1 MKPFLLGLMLSVCVV
16 IPADAKMKP
25 DVAQRCRSV
34 EAFEGSRLN
43 MKMLIKHVT
52 RVQLVFYFGR
62 KEVLGRETE
71 MNRGRTSLY
80 RGVVG
85 YVNARGAQIAENPSN
100 PGELTA
106 IFLANGVRQQVTFA
120 CEATPFDFNG

>member
-62 KEVLGRETE
+62 KRCW
-71 MNRGRTSLY
+71 
-80 RGVVG
+80 
-85 YVNARGAQIAENPSN
+85 
-100 PGELTA
+100 GEK
-106 IFLANGVRQQVTFA
+106 RK
-120 CEATPFDFNG
+120 